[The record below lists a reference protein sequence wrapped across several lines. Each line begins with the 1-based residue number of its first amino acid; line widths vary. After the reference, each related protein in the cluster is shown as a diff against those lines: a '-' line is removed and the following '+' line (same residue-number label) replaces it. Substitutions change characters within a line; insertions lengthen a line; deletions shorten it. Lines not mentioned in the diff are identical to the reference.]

1 MSVVPPELNTSG
13 IEPPVEKLSVP
24 VWPLRSGRTPK
35 VIAISGA
42 VPSGQVGV
50 TSIAKGVGC
59 GIEVEVDEV
68 VVGARV
74 VVVVVPGSVVVVVEA
89 AVVVGATVVV
99 VVGATVVVV
108 VEVVVGAVVVDV
120 VVGATVVVVVELV
133 EVVEDVVV
141 VVPVSGGGHS
151 STPGSSCPTS
161 KARTYERPCA
171 SLKYWP
177 GLRPGC
183 QSIEMGFCP
192 VCNRSSIPGVPS
204 YLQTKTLTCP
214 SGSVVVELELGVVE
228 VVDEV
233 VAAVVE
239 VVVGGA
245 VVELLVGTV
254 CGFVVTIVVDVGTPV
269 VVGCDV
275 VV

>member
-1 MSVVPPELNTSG
+1 M
-13 IEPPVEKLSVP
+13 KY
-24 VWPLRSGRTPK
+24 
-35 VIAISGA
+35 
-42 VPSGQVGV
+42 
-50 TSIAKGVGC
+50 
-59 GIEVEVDEV
+59 
-68 VVGARV
+68 
-74 VVVVVPGSVVVVVEA
+74 VPG
-89 AVVVGATVVV
+89 
-99 VVGATVVVV
+99 
-108 VEVVVGAVVVDV
+108 D
-120 VVGATVVVVVELV
+120 
-133 EVVEDVVV
+133 
-141 VVPVSGGGHS
+141 
-151 STPGSSCPTS
+151 
-161 KARTYERPCA
+161 
-171 SLKYWP
+171 
-177 GLRPGC
+177 RPGC